1 MSLQRTQE
9 GRGES
14 QWGERGQDGHVGWA
28 GMSMKR
34 GTFLL
39 RAAHFK
45 GNDFEAQRISLVPE
59 L

>member
-1 MSLQRTQE
+1 MSLQRMQE

-28 GMSMKR
+28 GMRMKR
-34 GTFLL
+34 ETSLF

-45 GNDFEAQRISLVPE
+45 GNDLEAQILSLVPK